1 MRIKN
6 TKLIVNP
13 NADLGRAW
21 RSAADLRPVIEELG
35 GADWIGTVY
44 PTHAIELAR
53 QAAEDG
59 YENVIAVGG
68 DGTVHEVINGLL
80 QARVEKLPRLGV
92 VPLGTG
98 NDFAQSLG
106 LPNDPTR
113 ALRQTMN
120 GHPKRIDIGKLQDE
134 RGRKEYWNNTLG
146 IGFDTTVTLRSRRI
160 PVLSGFPVYFI
171 AVVQTI
177 LLDHIPMQVKIMVDN
192 EPEEEEILM
201 LVLCNGSNEGG
212 GFRMAPDAKPDDER
226 LEYVYVGKISR
237 PRMFRLLPEVIK
249 GTHLR
254 FPEVKHG
261 HFKSM
266 EIRADRPM
274 YIHTDGEIFT
284 GFGSDIRQIAVEIL
298 PGALEV
304 LV

>member
-1 MRIKN
+1 MQQKT

-21 RSAADLRPVIEELG
+21 RYAADLRSVVEESG
-35 GADWIGTVY
+35 GADWTGTVY

-80 QARVEKLPRLGV
+80 QAQVEKPPRLGI

-98 NDFAQSLG
+98 NDFAHSLG
-106 LPNDPTR
+106 LPKTPSE

-120 GHPKRIDIGKLQDE
+120 GQPKRIDVGLLRDE
-134 RGRKEYWNNTLG
+134 RGRREFWNNTLG
-146 IGFDTTVTLRSRRI
+146 IGFDTLVTLRSRQI
-160 PVLSGFPVYFI
+160 PILSGFLVYLVSVI
-171 AVVQTI
+171 QTI
-177 LLDHIPMQVKIMVDN
+177 LLDHHPMQMKFGMDGENRASDV
-192 EPEEEEILM
+192 LM
-201 LVLCNGSNEGG
+201 MVLCNGGWEGG
-212 GFRMAPDAKPDDER
+212 GFRMAPGARPDDQQ
-226 LEYVYVGKISR
+226 LEYVYVGSISR
-237 PRMFRLLPEVIK
+237 ARMFRLLPEVIR

-254 FPEVKHG
+254 FPEVHHG
-261 HFKSM
+261 HFKHMTIES
-266 EIRADRPM
+266 DRPM
-274 YIHTDGEIFT
+274 YIHTDGEIFS
-284 GFGSDIRQIAVEIL
+284 GFGSKVYSIEIEIL
-298 PGALEV
+298 PGILEV